1 MKQNFNSTVSYSK
14 ENGTI
19 DSIQVFDTEETIDNL
34 KEIGVFAKQSIDYE
48 DEIDIVEINN
58 KPKFREWLKSEKY
71 NLATYPRLKKFL
83 K

>member
-1 MKQNFNSTVSYSK
+1 MKQNFNSTVAFK

-19 DSIQVFDTEETIDNL
+19 DSLQVIDPEEAIDNL
-34 KEIGVFAKQSIDYE
+34 KEIGVLAKQSIDYG
-48 DEIDIVEINN
+48 DEIDIVEISN
-58 KPKFREWLKSEKY
+58 KPKFKEWLRSEKY